1 MAHTN
6 WLKLYDRSG
15 TFIASFRHAE
25 DAALVA
31 TNYGGSTIRD
41 GHQKKRTLWTE
52 GSEVTT
58 GGESADECA
67 QIIYDRLDAMK
78 AEDARRNAA
87 RPVMTGDSLY
97 PGRQFAKATTPNT

>member
-6 WLKLYDRSG
+6 WLKLYDRG
-15 TFIASFRHAE
+15 NKFIASFRHAE

-52 GSEVTT
+52 GSEITT
-58 GGESADECA
+58 GGESADECTR
-67 QIIYDRLDAMK
+67 IIYARLEAMHI
-78 AEDARRNAA
+78 EDARRIAS
-87 RPVMTGDSLY
+87 RPVMTGDGLY
-97 PGRQFAKATTPNT
+97 PGRQFAKAQPQQ